1 MNITHFRNINSK
13 LHENISASYFMYVE
27 RNNGLKIRTPGCWSR
42 LLSWLSFWWT
52 QLLSC
57 EIGMVVGTA

>member
-13 LHENISASYFMYVE
+13 LHENISAGYFIYVG
-27 RNNGLKIRTPGCWSR
+27 RNNGLKIRTRGYWSR
-42 LLSWLSFWWT
+42 LSWLFFWWT

-57 EIGMVVGTA
+57 EMGMVVGTA